1 MINLPTLVV
10 VALLMCS
17 VGIGGY
23 CCFKFIQNKYKK
35 EIDIVI
41 TNALCVF
48 IAIEEYQFK
57 QARDPHPSLKK
68 AYWNEIELGHD
79 IKNLHELFGSA
90 HLNYEIYPKYDDKQY
105 PKAHWTLREIISLLK
120 SKAEQFHTNRDKYD
134 ALIV

>member
-35 EIDIVI
+35 EIVI

-48 IAIEEYQFK
+48 IGIEEYDNES
-57 QARDPHPSLKK
+57 ARDPHPSLKNK
-68 AYWNEIELGHD
+68 NWNGRFSD
-79 IKNLHELFGSA
+79 IDVTNLHDLFGIA
-90 HLNYEIYPKYDDKQY
+90 NLNYEIYPKYDDKQY